1 MLRRKT
7 ARIAAS
13 RLSAVI
19 QLSVHFTLK
28 RDCSPSP
35 PPELRV
41 VTPPSNGTLSIRSG
55 TVRAPQAGN
64 CRNIEA
70 QGRVVF
76 YQSNV
81 GYTGPDQVTVEGKE
95 SGRADGVTI
104 RGHHC
109 REGSAGSSEPEE
121 ARQHGTVVS
130 GYAGAAPNRPPEGWS
145 GSNVKGSA
153 APSGAPASTDAVP
166 SPADH
171 R

>member
-28 RDCSPSP
+28 RDCSASP

-41 VTPPSNGTLSIRSG
+41 ITPPSNGTLSIRSG
-55 TVRAPQAGN
+55 TVRAPQAGD

-81 GYTGPDQVTVEGKE
+81 GYTRFPRSSDRRSEE
-95 SGRADGVTI
+95 SGRA
-104 RGHHC
+104 
-109 REGSAGSSEPEE
+109 
-121 ARQHGTVVS
+121 
-130 GYAGAAPNRPPEGWS
+130 
-145 GSNVKGSA
+145 
-153 APSGAPASTDAVP
+153 
-166 SPADH
+166 
-171 R
+171 